1 MKPENYPSLQSRRA
15 FIRQAACAAVGTAA
29 LSNALRDMRFLNS
42 AVAQSNATGYKAL
55 ICVFLNGGNDSNN
68 LIIPIDPTEW
78 ANYATTRTPVLA
90 LPNADGGPATAQA
103 LTSLNGQAGYPA
115 ADRPYGFHPAM
126 IELAR
131 MFNGTNSAS
140 VNAGRVATMLN
151 VGTLSYPLTKAQA
164 KANPPIVPKPPQLFS
179 HSDQQIQWQTS
190 IPDKPAISGWGG
202 RIADL
207 LTTPVDIN
215 AGGQISMAVTLA
227 GSNKFEVGDVNAAAQ
242 YSVTTSGAVNITSG
256 ISGARLTTLQSI
268 MNTDKALPDLQLG
281 AYGKVLDHAVAE
293 AGLVNNALAGNATA
307 AWLSNFPTNVTTP
320 NGGATFGSGLMSQMK
335 MVARLIDAG
344 RKIYTGN
351 VSGTGFGMKR
361 QIFFVQV
368 GGYDTHTSQTNN
380 AGATTTDNAKVVIG
394 SQANLLAELSQALD
408 ALMKAMT
415 QLPGGSAA
423 NDVTAF
429 TVSDFARTFRSNG
442 LGSDHAWG
450 GHQIVVGGAVKG
462 GATYGKYPALVVNG
476 PDDYGGGAWVPT
488 MAVDQYAAE
497 LASWFGVDNSNLSTI
512 FPNLGRFGRM
522 SVPFL

>member
-1 MKPENYPSLQSRRA
+1 MKPENYSSLKSRRA
-15 FIRQAACAAVGTAA
+15 FLRQATCAAVGTAA
-29 LSNALRDMRFLNS
+29 LSSALRDMRFLNS

-68 LIIPIDPTEW
+68 LIIPVDPAEW
-78 ANYATTRTPVLA
+78 ANYATVRTPVLA
-90 LPNADGGPATAQA
+90 IPNANGGPATAQA
-103 LTSLNGQAGYPA
+103 LTSMNGQPGFPA

-126 IELAR
+126 IELAK
-131 MFNGTNSAS
+131 MFNQTNNPA
-140 VNAGRVATMLN
+140 VNAGKVATMLN

-164 KANPPIVPKPPQLFS
+164 KANPPVVPKPPQLFS

-190 IPDKPAISGWGG
+190 IPDKPPISGWGG

-207 LTTPVDIN
+207 LTTPMDVN
-215 AGGQISMAVTLA
+215 LGGQISMAVTLA
-227 GSNKFEVGDVNAAAQ
+227 GSNKFEVGDLNAAAQ
-242 YSVTTSGAVNITSG
+242 YSVTTSGAVALTSG
-256 ISGARLTTLQSI
+256 ITGARLTTLQSI
-268 MNTDKALPDLQLG
+268 MNTDKALPDLQIG

-293 AGLVNNALAGNATA
+293 SGLVSTALAVNASA
-307 AWLSNFPTNVTTP
+307 PWLSYFPTNVTTP
-320 NGGATFGSGLMSQMK
+320 NGGATFNSSLMSQMK

-344 RKIYTGN
+344 KRNYIPGGGP
-351 VSGTGFGMKR
+351 GTGFGMKR

-380 AGATTTDNAKVVIG
+380 AGATTTDDAKVVIG
-394 SQANLLAELSQALD
+394 SQANLLAELSQSLN

-415 QLPGGSAA
+415 DLGMA
-423 NDVTAF
+423 NEVTAF

-462 GATYGKYPALVVNG
+462 GATYGKFPALVING
-476 PDDYGGGAWVPT
+476 ADDYGGGAWVPT

-497 LASWFGVDNSNLSTI
+497 LASWFGVDNANLSTI

-522 SVPFL
+522 SVPFI

>member
-1 MKPENYPSLQSRRA
+1 MKPENYSSLQSRRA

-29 LSNALRDMRFLNS
+29 LSSTLRDMRFLNS

-68 LIIPIDPTEW
+68 LIIPTIPSEW
-78 ANYATTRTPVLA
+78 DSYATARTPVLA
-90 LPNADGGPATAQA
+90 IPNADTGPATAQA
-103 LTSLNGQAGYPA
+103 LTSMNGQPGFPA
-115 ADRPYGFHPAM
+115 LDGHTYGFHPAM

-131 MFNGTNSAS
+131 LFNQTNTPPY
-140 VNAGRVATMLN
+140 NAAKVATMLN

-164 KANPPIVPKPPQLFS
+164 KSGSVPKPPQLFS
-179 HSDQQIQWQTS
+179 HSDQQVQWQTS
-190 IPDKPAISGWGG
+190 IPDKPPISGWGG

-207 LTTPVDIN
+207 LTTPVDVN
-215 AGGQISMAVTLA
+215 AGGQISMAITLA
-227 GSNKFEVGDVNAAAQ
+227 GSNKFEVGDLNAAAQ

-268 MNTDKALPDLQLG
+268 MNTDKALPDLQTG

-293 AGLVNNALAGNATA
+293 AGLVSNALAGNASA
-307 AWLSNFPTNVTTP
+307 PWLSYFPTNVTTP
-320 NGGATFGSGLMSQMK
+320 NGGATFSSSLMSQMK
-335 MVARLIDAG
+335 MVARLLDAG
-344 RKIYTGN
+344 KRNYIGN

-368 GGYDTHTSQTNN
+368 GGYDTHTGQTAN
-380 AGATTTDNAKVVIG
+380 AGATTTDNAKVIIG
-394 SQANLLAELSQALD
+394 QQANLLAELSQSLN

-415 QLPGGSAA
+415 DLGMV
-423 NDVTAF
+423 NEVTAF

-442 LGSDHAWG
+442 LGSDHSWG

-462 GATYGKYPALVVNG
+462 GATYGKFPALVVNG
-476 PDDYGGGAWVPT
+476 PDDYGGGSWVPT

-497 LASWFGVDNSNLSTI
+497 LASWFGVDSGNLSTI

-522 SVPFL
+522 SVPFI